1 MNWQNILKNQKYN
14 KGKKDTLNGLS
25 ILQQN
30 ITPNMLERTRS
41 GPDYIEFNLDKEID
55 GFYFSLIRLKTN
67 MDWLGSFNIWEDIV
81 SIIKELKDSDLR
93 DWNRRGFT
101 SFVISNSSN
110 VEGVEEIDIDM
121 RRKGK

>member
-14 KGKKDTLNGLS
+14 KGKKDILNGLS

>member
-1 MNWQNILKNQKYN
+1 MWEDILKNQKYN
-14 KGKKDTLNGLS
+14 KGKKDILNGLS

-30 ITPNMLERTRS
+30 ITANMLERTRS
-41 GPDYIEFNLDKEID
+41 GPHYLTFDLDKEID
-55 GFYFSLIRLKTN
+55 GFYFGLIRLKTDK
-67 MDWLGSFNIWEDIV
+67 DWLGSFNIREDVV

-93 DWNRRGFT
+93 DWNRTGFT

-121 RRKGK
+121 RRKGE